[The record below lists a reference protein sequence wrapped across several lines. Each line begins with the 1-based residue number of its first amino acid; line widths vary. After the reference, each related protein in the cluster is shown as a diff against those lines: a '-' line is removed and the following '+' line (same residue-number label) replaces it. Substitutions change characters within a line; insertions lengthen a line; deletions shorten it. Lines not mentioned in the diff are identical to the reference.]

1 MVAAATCLAVEGKC
15 DQHLATT
22 AHQVAV
28 SATPKGI
35 DHLHPHR
42 PRGGGDRP
50 RGLVAEEKSD
60 HEEVAVSAICL
71 GSPGEPRDQ
80 QSLANLCHCHSTIL
94 M

>member
-1 MVAAATCLAVEGKC
+1 MRPAPRDDG
-15 DQHLATT
+15 
-22 AHQVAV
+22 
-28 SATPKGI
+28 TPGGGER
-35 DHLHPHR
+35 DPERDR
-42 PRGGGDRP
+42 PPPPAPPLGGGDRP

-60 HEEVAVSAICL
+60 YEELVVSAICL

>member
-1 MVAAATCLAVEGKC
+1 MEEKC

-42 PRGGGDRP
+42 PSAAATC
-50 RGLVAEEKSD
+50 LVAEEKRD
-60 HEEVAVSAICL
+60 YEELVVSAICL